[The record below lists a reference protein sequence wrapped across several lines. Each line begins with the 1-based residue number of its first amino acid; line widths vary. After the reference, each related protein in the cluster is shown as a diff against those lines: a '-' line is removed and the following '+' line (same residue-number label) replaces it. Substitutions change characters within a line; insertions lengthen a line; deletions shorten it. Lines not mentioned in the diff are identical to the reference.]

1 MTQPAL
7 AETFE
12 PQLDATRVYESYG
25 RFLWRTL
32 FRLGVPANDLP
43 DALQD
48 VLVVVHRRGSEFEP
62 GAKPTSWLYT
72 ICRRVAA
79 ARRRKAHMCHE
90 ILGDHIQPIEPEDP
104 ERLMTKRRN
113 QARLERIL
121 DQLSDDHR
129 IVFVMFEIEGLSCPE
144 IAQELGQPL
153 GTVYSRL
160 HAARQ
165 SFHKALARAKA
176 SEQHRSKTLLGRGEI

>member
-32 FRLGVPANDLP
+32 FRLGVHANDLP

-62 GAKPTSWLYT
+62 GAKPTSWLYA

-79 ARRRKAHMCHE
+79 ARRRKAHTRRE
-90 ILGDHIQPIEPEDP
+90 ILGDDVQPIEPDDP
-104 ERLMTKRRN
+104 ERLMAKRRN

-129 IVFVMFEIEGLSCPE
+129 IVLVMFEIEGLSCPE

-153 GTVYSRL
+153 GTIYSRL

-176 SEQHRSKTLLGRGEI
+176 SEQHRSKTLLGRGEP